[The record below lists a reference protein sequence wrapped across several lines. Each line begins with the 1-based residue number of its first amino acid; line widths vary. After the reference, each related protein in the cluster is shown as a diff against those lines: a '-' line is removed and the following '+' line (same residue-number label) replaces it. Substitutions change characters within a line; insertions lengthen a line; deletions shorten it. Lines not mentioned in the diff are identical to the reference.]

1 MLNKSPIP
9 VRNQSYL
16 KLLLNLFCW
25 CMRGDT
31 KTQKLSLMQLLLHAS
46 VWTENLLTCLFVSF
60 QMCKHAW
67 SAVSSD
73 YKYRHCSQVSRSD
86 SVNTRGS
93 SVSCEVRMQPS
104 DRTESECTQFKQWP
118 ETIWKE
124 VFPGYLRYLRVVL
137 WVDAAIPR
145 RSSSVWSGS
154 LFSKPEK
161 EVPQVLAGISA
172 RGKSS
177 DSFSPIRLQCDFN
190 QCWWS

>member
-31 KTQKLSLMQLLLHAS
+31 ETQKLSLMQLLLHTS
-46 VWTENLLTCLFVSF
+46 VWTENLLTFLFVSF

-154 LFSKPEK
+154 LSSKPEK

-172 RGKSS
+172 RGKNS
-177 DSFSPIRLQCDFN
+177 DSFSTIVSQYDSN